1 MFENR
6 VNMNN
11 VLSYHGPINIDL
23 VAFMANYM
31 KEVVV
36 ADQLVTKRLF
46 KVFIELAQNVSLY
59 SAQAKKGWKSPD
71 EINRG
76 IGWLQIDENE
86 QDFTV
91 ATGNLIKKEHGQI
104 LQKNCA
110 EINMLEEDD
119 LRELKRKTRNQAGV
133 KDIGAHIGLI
143 HTGIISGN
151 PLDIEISPVDEHYS
165 FFRISVKIDK
175 FINN

>member
-6 VNMNN
+6 TYMKN

-23 VAFMANYM
+23 VSFMANYM

-36 ADQLVTKRLF
+36 ADQAVTKRLF

-59 SAQAKKGWKSPD
+59 SAQSKKGWKTPD

-91 ATGNLIKKEHGQI
+91 ATGNLIRSEHGQV
-104 LQKNCA
+104 LQRNCE
-110 EINMLEEDD
+110 EINMLEEAE
-119 LRELKRKTRNQAGV
+119 LRELKRKTRNQAGIR
-133 KDIGAHIGLI
+133 DIGAHIGLI
-143 HTGIISGN
+143 HTGLISGN
-151 PLDIEISPVDEHYS
+151 PLDIEISPVDDKFS
-165 FFRISVKIDK
+165 FFRITVRIDK
-175 FINN
+175 IINN